1 MVLRFGIAN
10 SQVSGHRVDV
20 FRRLT
25 LEPMGRFGMS
35 SNGPGP
41 AKVGRSTARTS
52 RERWLVALG
61 GVLAGLIAFGTGEAV
76 YQRFRPALV
85 RQDLMGNKIMAPTL
99 ETKHAAV
106 VKNSALTFGVLGA
119 CLGICL
125 GAAGGLARGST
136 RAAVIGG
143 SVGAVLGSAA
153 GAGLTLAV
161 LPGFLVAG
169 MDYFEYD
176 LIIAMAMHGL
186 IWGVLGAAAGLA
198 FAVGE
203 GDWRLIGRAVTAGGL
218 GGLVGAITFELIG
231 GMYFAA
237 AETSDAI
244 SLTWQTRLMARLL
257 VSLGTAAAIVLCLPS
272 PPRDVVEYQTELAA
286 SPPES

>member
-1 MVLRFGIAN
+1 
-10 SQVSGHRVDV
+10 
-20 FRRLT
+20 
-25 LEPMGRFGMS
+25 MS

-41 AKVGRSTARTS
+41 AMVGRSTARTS
-52 RERWLVALG
+52 RERWLVVLG
-61 GVLAGLIAFGTGEAV
+61 GVLAGLIAFGAGEAV

-136 RAAVIGG
+136 RAAVIAGA
-143 SVGAVLGSAA
+143 VGAVLGSAA
-153 GAGLTLAV
+153 GAGLTLA
-161 LPGFLVAG
+161 LMPAFLVAQI
-169 MDYFEYD
+169 DYFEYD
-176 LIIAMAMHGL
+176 LIIAMAMHAL

-203 GDWRLIGRAVTAGGL
+203 GDWRLDWSSRDGRRTRRCRGGDCFRVDRRHVFR
-218 GGLVGAITFELIG
+218 GGGDQRRDLADLADPTHGPTVG
-231 GMYFAA
+231 
-237 AETSDAI
+237 
-244 SLTWQTRLMARLL
+244 LTWDSRRHRTISA
-257 VSLGTAAAIVLCLPS
+257 
-272 PPRDVVEYQTELAA
+272 
-286 SPPES
+286 